1 MRVLTVL
8 HWILLMQV
16 NSNKKKKNSQRKNSK
31 QLKTRMIEANF
42 AVYFFDSVGRKRSTM
57 VLVFAEI

>member
-8 HWILLMQV
+8 HWILFMQV
-16 NSNKKKKNSQRKNSK
+16 NSNKKKNRQRKNSK